1 MLKKYVGEKSIKQH
15 IIKFTARCFLPIK
28 IIGHIPLYK
37 NMNARIDHIYT
48 MFVAIAILFLQFA
61 ALPAQNLPS
70 KQDQTVQE
78 KEYEGTHKLVVGVG
92 TVLALC
98 VALSAFFT
106 VQSRRNVQKLR
117 NSLAETSTELVQTQS
132 NLATTTLQ
140 LAEASQFRFQMLNIA
155 AHELKNPLVA
165 IVNFAELLNEPDLT
179 PTERGVII
187 GQATGMAE
195 RALGLITSL
204 LDAHRLEIGQVR
216 AHIGSVSLLPMLH
229 GLVETYRELAKHKSI
244 IIFNEYTYPSTSE
257 IRVQADETMMRQVLE
272 NIISNAVKFS
282 PFNKTILI
290 RVVEVDAASLDSTIP
305 LLPNNQEPL
314 PQNIRIQA
322 NKRIRVEVQDEGQG
336 ISPEDMQKMFG
347 LFTRLSARPTG
358 GESST
363 GVGLSIVKRMVE
375 GMNGRVWCESEL
387 GMGTTFIV
395 ELVASDQGMRPV

>member
-1 MLKKYVGEKSIKQH
+1 
-15 IIKFTARCFLPIK
+15 
-28 IIGHIPLYK
+28 
-37 NMNARIDHIYT
+37 MNARIDHIYT
-48 MFVAIAILFLQFA
+48 MLIAIAIFFLHFA
-61 ALPAQNLPS
+61 ALSAQNPPP
-70 KQDQTVQE
+70 KQEQTLQTVQE
-78 KEYEGTHKLVVGVG
+78 KEHRETRNIVIGAG
-92 TVLALC
+92 TVLALF
-98 VALSAFFT
+98 VALAAFIT
-106 VQSRRNVQKLR
+106 VKSRKDVKAAQ
-117 NSLAETSTELVQTQS
+117 NSLAATTTELVQTKS
-132 NLATTTLQ
+132 HLASTSQQ
-140 LAEASQFRFQMLNIA
+140 LVEASQFRFQMLNIA

-179 PTERGVII
+179 PVERGVII

-229 GLVETYRELAKHKSI
+229 NVVESYRELAKHKSI
-244 IIFNEYTYPSTSE
+244 IIFNEYPNPSTSE

-290 RVVEVDAASLDSTIP
+290 RVVEVDAASLGATP
-305 LLPNNQEPL
+305 LRPNNQEPL
-314 PQNIRIQA
+314 PHNTRIQA

-336 ISPEDMQKMFG
+336 VTLEDMQKMFG
-347 LFTRLSARPTG
+347 IFTRLSARPTG

-375 GMNGRVWCESEL
+375 SMNGRVWCESEL
-387 GMGTTFIV
+387 GVGTTFIV
-395 ELVASDQGMRPV
+395 ELVASDNGIKTA